1 MILTETIKNL
11 IKPKYPTLNRL
22 EIIADNLLANLKYLQ
37 SIKNEAEIIPV
48 LKANAYGHGLK
59 EVARILNQAN
69 IKRVAVD
76 SFPESQIVSTYF
88 KAKVLLIGEMSKGA
102 YSYLPLKNT
111 EIVVYNLETLKILAN
126 FRKKIKIHLF
136 YNSGMNREGIKDMDQ
151 FLIKAKKYL
160 DKVSVVGF
168 CSHLASA
175 ESDEGL
181 NQKQASSFFQAL
193 TSLQKAGYSPD
204 LIHLGNSAGVFTLND
219 KRLNAYRVGL
229 SFYGYHTFTKDS
241 KYFHLANTNL
251 KPALRVVSKIV
262 SSYNLKAGEIV
273 SYNATYKTESD
284 NCQIVTIPFGYFEGL
299 SWHLSNSKL
308 KAKIKSGED
317 LVDVELVGRVSM
329 NLSSWRVLGS
339 KNVNIG
345 DELILVSEKKNSAN
359 SLENIAKLNQG
370 FIYEYLTRF
379 RENIRKV
386 IK

>member
-1 MILTETIKNL
+1 MVFTEKIKNL

-22 EIIADNLLANLKYLQ
+22 EIIANNLLANLKYLQ
-37 SIKNEAEIIPV
+37 SIKSEAEIIPV

-59 EVARILNQAN
+59 EVVKILNQEN

-88 KAKVLLIGEMSKGA
+88 KAKVLIIGEMSKEA
-102 YSYLPLKNT
+102 YSYLAFKNT

-126 FRKKIKIHLF
+126 FRKKIKVHLF
-136 YNSGMNREGIKDMDQ
+136 YNSGMNREGIKDIDQ
-151 FLIKAKKYL
+151 FLKEAKKYL

-175 ESDEGL
+175 ESDEKL
-181 NQKQASSFFQAL
+181 NQKQSNNFFHAL
-193 TSLQKAGYSPD
+193 NSLKKAGYNPE

-229 SFYGYHTFTKDS
+229 SFYGYHTFNKDS
-241 KYFHLANTNL
+241 ENYHKANNNL

-262 SSYNLKAGEIV
+262 SSYKLQAGEIV
-273 SYNATYKTESD
+273 SYNSTYKTESD

-299 SWHLSNSKL
+299 SWNLSNSKL
-308 KAKIKSGED
+308 KAKIKSGEELID
-317 LVDVELVGRVSM
+317 AELVGRVSM
-329 NLSSWRVLGS
+329 NLSSWRVLSS
-339 KNVNIG
+339 KTVKIG
-345 DELILVSEKKNSAN
+345 DELILVSEERNSLN
-359 SLENIAKLNQG
+359 SLENISNLSKS
-370 FIYEYLTRF
+370 FIYESLTRF
-379 RENIRKV
+379 RENIRRV